1 MSPFKRGSGSFHRG
15 GSDTRCRAG
24 DVSSRPQDG
33 GDSVTLRFRNH
44 LPALE
49 SRGLAGAALTHGDV
63 VVVDAFDTDFVQCE
77 HISSILPAR
86 RGQVLHAP
94 ARTLESEGSGA
105 APPLFTVS
113 RSPMQ
118 HPEFSARYQSCA
130 VLRST
135 DSHLA
140 HRGV

>member
-49 SRGLAGAALTHGDV
+49 SRGLAGAALTHGNV
-63 VVVDAFDTDFVQCE
+63 VVVDAFDTGFVQRE
-77 HISSILPAR
+77 HISSILHVNGRSGFSQTSVNANSKKGLALHR
-86 RGQVLHAP
+86 R
-94 ARTLESEGSGA
+94 S
-105 APPLFTVS
+105 S
-113 RSPMQ
+113 R
-118 HPEFSARYQSCA
+118 
-130 VLRST
+130 
-135 DSHLA
+135 
-140 HRGV
+140 